1 MKRLLILLLAC
12 TALVAAGC
20 GGDDES
26 SSSDSGSGSSAK
38 KEDTSGSGSGAATTS
53 DTVEIDMKNFQFAP
67 KDATVKV
74 GQTVKWVNQD
84 SAPHDA
90 TDEKTGQFKS
100 DQFAKG
106 ESYEFTPKKAG
117 KIAYVC
123 TLHPGMEGT
132 LTVTQ

>member
-1 MKRLLILLLAC
+1 MKRLLIMLLAC
-12 TALVAAGC
+12 VALVAAGC

-26 SSSDSGSGSSAK
+26 SSSSSGSSTQ

-53 DTVEIDMKNFQFAP
+53 DTVEIDMKNFQFVP
-67 KDATVKV
+67 KDQTVKV
-74 GQTVKWVNQD
+74 GQKVKWVNQD

-106 ESYEFTPKKAG
+106 ESYEFTAKKAG
-117 KIAYVC
+117 KISYVC
-123 TLHPGMEGT
+123 TIHPGMDGT
-132 LTVTQ
+132 LTVTK

>member
-12 TALVAAGC
+12 TALLAAGC
-20 GGDDES
+20 GGDDKS
-26 SSSDSGSGSSAK
+26 SSSDSGSSTQ
-38 KEDTSGSGSGAATTS
+38 KEDKSGSGSGAATTS

-74 GQTVKWVNQD
+74 GQTVKWTNQD

-106 ESYEFTPKKAG
+106 ESYAFTAKKAG

>member
-1 MKRLLILLLAC
+1 MKRLLIMLLAC
-12 TALVAAGC
+12 LALVAAGC
-20 GGDDES
+20 GGDDEEPAPA
-26 SSSDSGSGSSAK
+26 GGGAATQ

-74 GQTVKWVNQD
+74 GQKVKWVNQD
-84 SAPHDA
+84 TAPHDA

-100 DQFAKG
+100 DQFGKG
-106 ESYEFTPKKAG
+106 ESYEFTAKKAG

>member
-1 MKRLLILLLAC
+1 MKRLLIMLLAC
-12 TALVAAGC
+12 VALVAAGC

-26 SSSDSGSGSSAK
+26 SSSSSGSSTK

-53 DTVEIDMKNFQFAP
+53 DTVEIDMKNFQFVP

-106 ESYEFTPKKAG
+106 ESYEFTAKKAG
-117 KIAYVC
+117 KISYVC
-123 TLHPGMEGT
+123 TIHPGMDGT
-132 LTVTQ
+132 LTVTR

>member
-20 GGDDES
+20 GGDDNS
-26 SSSDSGSGSSAK
+26 SSSDSGSSTK
-38 KEDTSGSGSGAATTS
+38 KEDTSGSGSDAASTS

-67 KDATVKV
+67 KDATAKV
-74 GQTVKWVNQD
+74 GQTVRWVNQD

-117 KIAYVC
+117 KIVYVC
-123 TLHPGMEGT
+123 TLHPGMDGT

>member
-1 MKRLLILLLAC
+1 MKRLLIMLLAC
-12 TALVAAGC
+12 VALVAAGC

-26 SSSDSGSGSSAK
+26 SSSSSGSSTQ

-53 DTVEIDMKNFQFAP
+53 DTVEIDMKNFQFVP

-74 GQTVKWVNQD
+74 GQKVKWVNQD

-100 DQFAKG
+100 GQFAKG
-106 ESYEFTPKKAG
+106 ESYEFTAKKAG
-117 KIAYVC
+117 KISYVC
-123 TLHPGMEGT
+123 TIHPGMDGT